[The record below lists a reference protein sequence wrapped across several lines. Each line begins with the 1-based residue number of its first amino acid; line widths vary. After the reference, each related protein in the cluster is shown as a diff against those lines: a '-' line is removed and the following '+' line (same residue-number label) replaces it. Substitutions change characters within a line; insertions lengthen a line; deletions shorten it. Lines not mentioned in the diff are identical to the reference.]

1 MVWPWNKDLPY
12 YMMWQYVEVNE
23 TIDYSGK
30 LVMLSNSQIDEPE
43 YDTLRNEL
51 NKHVVIV
58 NKNKKQNICA
68 VL

>member
-1 MVWPWNKDLPY
+1 M
-12 YMMWQYVEVNE
+12 EVNE
-23 TIDYSGK
+23 TIDYPGK